1 MGRNLAI
8 PVESMTTRPAASVP
22 PLAELEMPEQNLR
35 RYVRE
40 RKLGW
45 PSLKTLLARLVT
57 FGGGLALTSYAT
69 FEMIAVVSVGI
80 VSVLQWAMVALF
92 AITFGWISLAAAG
105 AISGV
110 LFGGVRRR
118 ATAETRVEQRTALI
132 MPVYNENPAGTF
144 SALFAMAEALLE
156 REATG
161 FEIFVLSDTTRPELY
176 VKETAAYHALR
187 EKVGDRIRVWYRR
200 RSDNVGRKVGN
211 LHDFVTKWGGRY
223 DFMIVLDADS
233 LLAPDT
239 LVTLAREMA
248 ADPNLGLL
256 QTVPR
261 LAGGKT
267 LFARLQQFAGRVYGP
282 IVARGISSWQGN
294 DGNYWGHNAIVRVR
308 AFAAAAGLPVLPG
321 KKPFGGAILSHDFVE
336 AALLRRAGWAV
347 RMLPTLGG
355 SWEDSPPSLLD
366 AAARD
371 RRWAQ
376 GNIQHL
382 AVFWSQGFTWSNR
395 AHMGIGVM
403 SYLASPLWFAL
414 IVVGLGTAG
423 HIATVQ
429 FEYFTDEMS
438 LFPRWPLF
446 DSERMIRLFVIA
458 MVTLMTPKILGVLR
472 AFIDWELLRT
482 VNPLRVLLGAVAET
496 ILSALYAPIMMM
508 MQVRQVSEI
517 LIGQDSGWSTQS
529 RKHARTPWGT
539 LFRRHWL
546 QTLSG
551 IVVSV
556 VLLYVSPD
564 LFVWMS
570 PALVGLVFALP
581 LSAASGSAALATITR
596 VLGFLSVP
604 EEVNVPRV
612 IALRDEAE
620 GRLEDLLD
628 GVTIERLLSDEVAR
642 QRHFAAVL
650 PRPPA
655 ARGHPDIM
663 FITARAKLGD
673 AHTAAEALSWLSPPE
688 RLAVLGDRDLFH
700 VLVQLVNPDV
710 PDRPALRS
718 A

>member
-1 MGRNLAI
+1 
-8 PVESMTTRPAASVP
+8 MTTRPSGSVP
-22 PLAELEMPEQNLR
+22 PHAELRMPEQNLR

-45 PSLKTLLARLVT
+45 PSFKTLLARIVT
-57 FGGGLALTSYAT
+57 FGGALALTGYAT
-69 FEMIAVVSVGI
+69 TEMVAVVSVGI
-80 VSVLQWAMVALF
+80 VSALQWAMVALF
-92 AITFGWISLAAAG
+92 AITFCWISLAATSAV
-105 AISGV
+105 SGV
-110 LFGGVRRR
+110 FFGGVRLR
-118 ATAETRVEQRTALI
+118 ARGETRGEQRTALV

-144 SALFAMAEALLE
+144 AALLAMAEALLE
-156 REATG
+156 RDAEG
-161 FEIFVLSDTTRPELY
+161 FEIFVLSDTTRPEIY
-176 VKETAAYHALR
+176 VKETAAYHVLR
-187 EKVGDRIRVWYRR
+187 EKLGDKMRVWYRR
-200 RSDNVGRKVGN
+200 RPDNVGRKVGN
-211 LHDFVTKWGGRY
+211 LYDFVTRWGGRFDY
-223 DFMIVLDADS
+223 MIVLDADS
-233 LLAPDT
+233 ILAPDT
-239 LVTLAREMA
+239 LVTLVREMA

-261 LAGGKT
+261 LAGGRT

-282 IVARGISSWQGN
+282 IVARGMASWQGD

-308 AFAAAAGLPVLPG
+308 AFAAAAGLPTLPG

-336 AALLRRAGWAV
+336 AALLRRAGWSV

-366 AAARD
+366 VAARD

-382 AVFWSQGFTWSNR
+382 AVIWSQGFTWSNR
-395 AHMGIGVM
+395 IHMGIGVM

-429 FEYFTDEMS
+429 FEYFTDELS

-446 DSERMIRLFVIA
+446 DSERMVRLFVIA
-458 MVTLMTPKILGVLR
+458 MITLLTPKLLGVLR
-472 AFIDWELLRT
+472 AFVDGELLRT
-482 VNPLRVLLGAVAET
+482 VNPVRVVLGAVAET
-496 ILSALYAPIMMM
+496 IVSALYAPIMMM
-508 MQVRQVSEI
+508 MQVRQVAEI
-517 LIGQDSGWSTQS
+517 LFGQDSGWSTQS
-529 RKHARTPWGT
+529 RKHARTPWAT
-539 LFRRHWL
+539 LLRRHWL

-551 IVVSV
+551 IVVTV
-556 VLLYVSPD
+556 VLVYVSFP

-570 PALVGLVFALP
+570 PALVGLVCALP
-581 LSAASGSAALATITR
+581 LSAASGSTVIAKIAR
-596 VLGFLSVP
+596 FFGFLTVP
-604 EEVNVPRV
+604 EEVKVPRV

-620 GRLEDLLD
+620 ARLDELLD
-628 GVTIERLLSDEVAR
+628 GVTIERLLSDEIAR
-642 QRHFAAVL
+642 QRHFAAVQ
-650 PRPPA
+650 PRPA
-655 ARGHPDIM
+655 ATRGHPDVM

-673 AHTAAEALSWLSPPE
+673 AQTAAEALSWLSPPE

-700 VLVQLVNPDV
+700 VLVRLVNPDV

>member
-1 MGRNLAI
+1 
-8 PVESMTTRPAASVP
+8 MTARPSASVP
-22 PLAELEMPEQNLR
+22 PQAELEMPEQNLR

-45 PSLKTLLARLVT
+45 PSFKTILARLVT
-57 FGGGLALTSYAT
+57 FGGSLALTAYAT
-69 FEMIAVVSVGI
+69 LEMIAVVSVGI

-92 AITFGWISLAAAG
+92 AITFGWIALTAASAV
-105 AISGV
+105 SGV
-110 LFGGVRRR
+110 LFGGVRMRGK
-118 ATAETRVEQRTALI
+118 ADTRVEQRTALV

-144 SALFAMAEALLE
+144 AALMAMAEELIE
-156 REATG
+156 RDAAAA

-176 VKETAAYHALR
+176 IKETAAYHVLR
-187 EKVGDRIRVWYRR
+187 EKLGDRMRVWYRR

-211 LHDFVTKWGGRY
+211 LHDFVTNWGGRY

-233 LLAPDT
+233 ILAPDT
-239 LVTLAREMA
+239 LVTLVREMA

-261 LAGGKT
+261 LAGGRT
-267 LFARLQQFAGRVYGP
+267 FFARLQQFAGRVYGP
-282 IVARGISSWQGN
+282 IVARGMASWQGD

-308 AFAAAAGLPVLPG
+308 AFAAAAGLPLLPG

-336 AALLRRAGWAV
+336 AALLRRAGWSV

-366 AAARD
+366 VAARD

-382 AVFWSQGFTWSNR
+382 AVIWSQGFTWSNR
-395 AHMGIGVM
+395 VHMGIGVM
-403 SYLASPLWFAL
+403 GYLASPLWFAL

-429 FEYFTDEMS
+429 FEYFTDELS

-458 MVTLMTPKILGVLR
+458 MATLLTPKILGVLR
-472 AFIDWELLRT
+472 ALFDWELLLK
-482 VNPLRVLLGAVAET
+482 VNPIRVILGAVAET
-496 ILSALYAPIMMM
+496 IVSALYAPIMMM

-529 RKHARTPWGT
+529 RKHARTPWGM
-539 LFRRHWL
+539 LLRRHWL
-546 QTLSG
+546 QMLSG
-551 IVVSV
+551 VVVSV
-556 VLLYVSPD
+556 VLLYVSMP
-564 LFVWMS
+564 LFLWMS
-570 PALVGLVFALP
+570 PALLGLVLALP
-581 LSAASGSAALATITR
+581 LSAASGSVVLAKIAR
-596 VLGFLSVP
+596 FFGVLTVP

-612 IALRDEAE
+612 MTLRDEAE
-620 GRLEDLLD
+620 ARLDDLLD
-628 GVTIERLLSDEVAR
+628 GVTIERLLSDEIAR

-655 ARGHPDIM
+655 TRGYPDVM

-673 AHTAAEALSWLSPPE
+673 AQTAAEALSWLSPPE

-700 VLVQLVNPDV
+700 VLVRLVNPDV

>member
-1 MGRNLAI
+1 
-8 PVESMTTRPAASVP
+8 MTTRHTASVP
-22 PLAELEMPEQNLR
+22 PLAELDMPEQNLR

-40 RKLGW
+40 RRLAR
-45 PSLKTLLARLVT
+45 SSFKTLLARLVT
-57 FGGGLALTSYAT
+57 FGGALALTVYAT
-69 FEMIAVVSVGI
+69 IEMIAVVSVGI

-92 AITFGWISLAAAG
+92 AITFGWIALTAAA
-105 AISGV
+105 AVSGV
-110 LFGGVRRR
+110 FFGGVRLR
-118 ATAETRVEQRTALI
+118 AKRELRVEQRTALV
-132 MPVYNENPAGTF
+132 MPVYNEDPAGTF
-144 SALFAMAEALLE
+144 SALFAMGEALLE
-156 REATG
+156 EEAAG

-176 VKETAAYHALR
+176 VKETAAYQALR
-187 EKVGDRIRVWYRR
+187 EKLGDRLRVWYRR
-200 RSDNVGRKVGN
+200 RSDNIGRKVGN
-211 LHDFVTKWGGRY
+211 LQDFVTRWGGRY

-233 LLAPDT
+233 VLAPET
-239 LVTLAREMA
+239 LVKLVREMA

-282 IVARGISSWQGN
+282 IVARGIASWQGD
-294 DGNYWGHNAIVRVR
+294 DGNYWGHNAIIRVR
-308 AFAAAAGLPVLPG
+308 AFAAAAGLPLLPG

-366 AAARD
+366 VAARD

-376 GNIQHL
+376 GNIQHM
-382 AVFWSQGFTWSNR
+382 AVMFSQGFTWSNR
-395 AHMGIGVM
+395 IHMGIGVM

-429 FEYFTDEMS
+429 FEYFTDELS

-446 DSERMIRLFVIA
+446 DSERMVRLFIIA
-458 MVTLMTPKILGVLR
+458 MVTLLTPKLLGVLR
-472 AFIDWELLRT
+472 AFIDGELLRR
-482 VNPLRVLLGAVAET
+482 VNPLRVILGAVAET

-517 LIGQDSGWSTQS
+517 LIGQDSGWTTQS
-529 RKHARTPWGT
+529 RKHSRTPWGT

-546 QTLSG
+546 QMLSG
-551 IVVSV
+551 IVLSI
-556 VLLYVSPD
+556 VLLYVSPP
-564 LFVWMS
+564 LFLWMS
-570 PALVGLVFALP
+570 PALLGLVLALP
-581 LSAASGSAALATITR
+581 LSAASGSVVLAKIAR
-596 VLGFLSVP
+596 FFGFLTVP
-604 EEVNVPRV
+604 EEVFVPRV
-612 IALRDEAE
+612 IALRDDAE
-620 GRLEDLLD
+620 QRLAELLD

-642 QRHFAAVL
+642 QRHFAAVQ
-650 PRPPA
+650 PRPA
-655 ARGHPDIM
+655 ATRGHPDVM
-663 FITARAKLGD
+663 FITARAKIGD
-673 AHTAAEALSWLSPPE
+673 AHTAAEALAWLSPPE

-700 VLVQLVNPDV
+700 VLVRLVNPDV

>member
-1 MGRNLAI
+1 
-8 PVESMTTRPAASVP
+8 MTARYTASVP
-22 PLAELEMPEQNLR
+22 PPAELEMPEQNLR
-35 RYVRE
+35 RYVRK
-40 RKLGW
+40 RRLGR
-45 PSLKTLLARLVT
+45 PSFFTVLARLLT
-57 FGGGLALTSYAT
+57 FGGALALTVYAT
-69 FEMIAVVSVGI
+69 LEMIAVVSVGI

-92 AITFGWISLAAAG
+92 AITFGWIALPASA

-110 LFGGVRRR
+110 LFGWVRRR
-118 ATAETRVEQRTALI
+118 AKADLKVEQRTALV

-144 SALFAMAEALLE
+144 AGLLAMAESLIE
-156 REATG
+156 QNATG

-176 VKETAAYHALR
+176 VKETAAYHVLR
-187 EKVGDRIRVWYRR
+187 EKLGDRMRVWYRR

-211 LHDFVTKWGGRY
+211 LHDFVTRWGGRY
-223 DFMIVLDADS
+223 DFMVVLDADS
-233 LLAPDT
+233 ILAPET
-239 LVTLAREMA
+239 LVTLVREMA

-261 LAGGKT
+261 LAGGRT
-267 LFARLQQFAGRVYGP
+267 LYARLQQFAGRVYGP
-282 IVARGISSWQGN
+282 IVARGIASWQGD

-308 AFAAAAGLPVLPG
+308 AFAAAAGLPMLPG

-336 AALLRRAGWAV
+336 AALLRRAGWSV

-366 AAARD
+366 SAARD

-382 AVFWSQGFTWSNR
+382 AVILSQGFTWPNR
-395 AHMGIGVM
+395 VHLGLGVM

-414 IVVGLGTAG
+414 LVVGLGTAG

-429 FEYFTDEMS
+429 FEYFTDELS

-446 DSERMIRLFVIA
+446 DSERMIRLFIIA
-458 MVTLMTPKILGVLR
+458 MATLFTPKVLGVLR
-472 AFIDWELLRT
+472 SFFDGELLRK
-482 VNPLRVLLGAVAET
+482 VNPLRVVVGAIVET

-517 LIGQDSGWSTQS
+517 LIGQDSGWTTQS
-529 RKHARTPWGT
+529 RKHARLPWGM

-551 IVVSV
+551 LVVSG
-556 VLLYVSPD
+556 VLLYVSPP
-564 LFVWMS
+564 LFLWMS
-570 PALVGLVFALP
+570 PALLGLVLALP
-581 LSAASGSAALATITR
+581 LSAASGSVVLAKIAR
-596 VLGFLSVP
+596 FLGCLTVP
-604 EEVNVPRV
+604 EEVAVPRV
-612 IALRDEAE
+612 IAARDEAE
-620 GRLEDLLD
+620 ARLEELLD
-628 GVTIERLLSDEVAR
+628 GVTIERLLSDEIAR
-642 QRHFAAVL
+642 QRHFAAVQ

-655 ARGHPDIM
+655 TRGHPDVM

-688 RLAVLGDRDLFH
+688 RMAVLGDRDLFH
-700 VLVQLVNPDV
+700 VLVRLVNPDV

>member
-1 MGRNLAI
+1 
-8 PVESMTTRPAASVP
+8 MTTRQSASVP
-22 PLAELEMPEQNLR
+22 PLAELDMPEQNLR

-40 RKLGW
+40 RRLART
-45 PSLKTLLARLVT
+45 SFKTLLARLVT
-57 FGGGLALTSYAT
+57 FGGGLALTVYAT
-69 FEMIAVVSVGI
+69 VEMIAIVSLGV

-92 AITFGWISLAAAG
+92 AITFGWIALTAASAV
-105 AISGV
+105 SGV

-118 ATAETRVEQRTALI
+118 AKRELRVEQRTALV

-144 SALFAMAEALLE
+144 AALLAMADALLE
-156 REATG
+156 EDAAG
-161 FEIFVLSDTTRPELY
+161 FELFVLSDTTRPELY
-176 VKETAAYHALR
+176 IKETAAYHVLR
-187 EKVGDRIRVWYRR
+187 EKLGDRMRVWYRR

-211 LHDFVTKWGGRY
+211 LQDFVTNWGGRY
-223 DFMIVLDADS
+223 DFMVVLDADS
-233 LLAPDT
+233 ILAPDT
-239 LVTLAREMA
+239 LVTLVREMA

-282 IVARGISSWQGN
+282 IVARGTASWQGD
-294 DGNYWGHNAIVRVR
+294 DGNYWGHNAIIRVR
-308 AFAAAAGLPVLPG
+308 AFAAAAGLPALPG

-336 AALLRRAGWAV
+336 AALLRRAGWSV

-366 AAARD
+366 VAARD

-382 AVFWSQGFTWSNR
+382 AVILSQGFTWSNR
-395 AHMGIGVM
+395 VHLGLGVM
-403 SYLASPLWFAL
+403 GYLASPLWFAL

-429 FEYFTDEMS
+429 FEYFTDELS

-446 DSERMIRLFVIA
+446 DSERMIRLFIIA
-458 MVTLMTPKILGVLR
+458 MVTLLTPKLLGVLR
-472 AFIDWELLRT
+472 ALIDGELLRK
-482 VNPLRVLLGAVAET
+482 VNPLRVVLGAAAET

-508 MQVRQVSEI
+508 MQMRQVSEI
-517 LIGQDSGWSTQS
+517 LIGQDSGWTTQS
-529 RKHARTPWGT
+529 RKHSKTPWGT

-551 IVVSV
+551 LAVSIV
-556 VLLYVSPD
+556 LIYVSPAMF
-564 LFVWMS
+564 LWMS
-570 PALVGLVFALP
+570 PALMGLVFALP
-581 LSAASGSAALATITR
+581 LSAASGSVLLAKIAR
-596 VLGFLSVP
+596 FLGFLTVP
-604 EEVNVPRV
+604 EEVDVPRV
-612 IALRDEAE
+612 ITLRDEAE
-620 GRLEDLLD
+620 LRLEELLD

-642 QRHFAAVL
+642 QRHFTAVL
-650 PRPPA
+650 PRPA
-655 ARGHPDIM
+655 ATRGHPDVM

-700 VLVQLVNPDV
+700 VLVRLVNPDV

>member
-1 MGRNLAI
+1 
-8 PVESMTTRPAASVP
+8 MTTRHAASVP
-22 PLAELEMPEQNLR
+22 PLAELDMPEQNLR

-40 RKLGW
+40 RRLART
-45 PSLKTLLARLVT
+45 SFKTLLARLVT
-57 FGGGLALTSYAT
+57 FGGALALTIYAT
-69 FEMIAVVSVGI
+69 SEMVAVVSLGAV

-92 AITFGWISLAAAG
+92 AITFGWISLAASA
-105 AISGV
+105 AVSGV
-110 LFGGVRRR
+110 LFGWVRRR
-118 ATAETRVEQRTALI
+118 AKPDLRVEQRTALV

-144 SALFAMAEALLE
+144 AALNAMAEALLE
-156 REATG
+156 RNAAG
-161 FEIFVLSDTTRPELY
+161 FEIFVLSDTTRPEVY
-176 VKETAAYHALR
+176 VKETAAYHVLR
-187 EKVGDRIRVWYRR
+187 EKLGDRMRVWYRR

-211 LHDFVTKWGGRY
+211 LQDFVTRWGGRY

-239 LVTLAREMA
+239 LVTLVREMA

-267 LFARLQQFAGRVYGP
+267 LFARMQQFAGRVYGP
-282 IVARGISSWQGN
+282 IVARGIASWQGD
-294 DGNYWGHNAIVRVR
+294 DGNYWGHNAIIRVR

-366 AAARD
+366 VAARD

-382 AVFWSQGFTWSNR
+382 AVILSQGFTWSNR
-395 AHMGIGVM
+395 IHMGIGVM

-414 IVVGLGTAG
+414 MVVGLGTAG

-429 FEYFTDEMS
+429 FEYFSDEMT
-438 LFPRWPLF
+438 LFPLWPLF
-446 DSERMIRLFVIA
+446 DSERMIRLFIIA
-458 MVTLMTPKILGVLR
+458 MITLLTPKLLGVLR
-472 AFIDWELLRT
+472 SLVDGELLRK
-482 VNPLRVLLGAVAET
+482 VNPLRVVLGAIAET

-517 LIGQDSGWSTQS
+517 IIGQDSGWTTQS
-529 RKHARTPWGT
+529 RKHSRTPWGT

-556 VLLYVSPD
+556 VLLYVSPP
-564 LFVWMS
+564 LFAWMA
-570 PALVGLVFALP
+570 PALLGLVCALP
-581 LSAASGSAALATITR
+581 LSAASGSVLLAKLAR
-596 VLGFLSVP
+596 VLGFLTVP
-604 EEVNVPRV
+604 EEVEVPRV
-612 IALRDEAE
+612 IELRDEAE
-620 GRLEDLLD
+620 RRLEELLD

-642 QRHFAAVL
+642 QRHFAAVQ
-650 PRPPA
+650 PRPA
-655 ARGHPDIM
+655 ATRGHPDVM

-673 AHTAAEALSWLSPPE
+673 AHTATEALSWLSPPE

-700 VLVQLVNPDV
+700 VLVRLVNPDV

>member
-1 MGRNLAI
+1 LGRNVAV
-8 PVESMTTRPAASVP
+8 PVESMTTRHTASVP
-22 PLAELEMPEQNLR
+22 PFSELGMPEQNLR

-40 RKLGW
+40 RRLGA
-45 PSLKTLLARLVT
+45 PSFKTLLGRLVT
-57 FGGGLALTSYAT
+57 FGGGLALTVYAT
-69 FEMIAVVSVGI
+69 LEMIAVVSVGI

-92 AITFGWISLAAAG
+92 AITFGWIALTAAA
-105 AISGV
+105 AVAGV
-110 LFGGVRRR
+110 LFGGVRLR
-118 ATAETRVEQRTALI
+118 AKGEMRIEQRTALV

-144 SALFAMAEALLE
+144 AALLAMAEALLE
-156 REATG
+156 QGATG
-161 FEIFVLSDTTRPELY
+161 FEVFVLSDTTRPDVY
-176 VKETAAYHALR
+176 VKETAAYHVLR
-187 EKVGDRIRVWYRR
+187 EKLGDRMRVWYRR

-211 LHDFVTKWGGRY
+211 LHDFVTRWGGRY
-223 DFMIVLDADS
+223 DFMVVLDADS
-233 LLAPDT
+233 ILAPET
-239 LVTLAREMA
+239 LVTLVREMA

-282 IVARGISSWQGN
+282 VVARGIASWQGD
-294 DGNYWGHNAIVRVR
+294 DGNYWGHNAIIRVR

-366 AAARD
+366 VAARD

-382 AVFWSQGFTWSNR
+382 AVILSQGFTWSNR

-429 FEYFTDEMS
+429 FEYFSDELS

-446 DSERMIRLFVIA
+446 DSERMIRLFIIA
-458 MVTLMTPKILGVLR
+458 MITLLTPKLLGVLR
-472 AFIDWELLRT
+472 SLVDWELLLR
-482 VNPLRVLLGAVAET
+482 VNPLRIVLGAVAET

-517 LIGQDSGWSTQS
+517 IIGQDSGWTTQS
-529 RKHARTPWGT
+529 RKHSRTPWGT

-556 VLLYVSPD
+556 VLVYVSPP
-564 LFVWMS
+564 LFLWMS
-570 PALVGLVFALP
+570 PALLGLVCALP
-581 LSAASGSAALATITR
+581 LSAASGSVVLAKIGR
-596 VLGFLSVP
+596 FLGFLVVP
-604 EEVNVPRV
+604 EEVAVPHV

-620 GRLEDLLD
+620 QRLEELLD
-628 GVTIERLLSDEVAR
+628 GVTIERLVSDEIAR

-650 PRPPA
+650 PRQPA
-655 ARGHPDIM
+655 TRGHPDVM

-673 AHTAAEALSWLSPPE
+673 AHTAAEALAWLSPPE
-688 RLAVLGDRDLFH
+688 KLAVLGDRDLFH
-700 VLVQLVNPDV
+700 VLVRLINPDV

>member
-1 MGRNLAI
+1 
-8 PVESMTTRPAASVP
+8 
-22 PLAELEMPEQNLR
+22 MPEQNLR
-35 RYVRE
+35 RYARE
-40 RKLGW
+40 RRLGW
-45 PSLKTLLARLVT
+45 PSFKTLLARLVT
-57 FGGGLALTSYAT
+57 FGGGLALTVYAT
-69 FEMIAVVSVGI
+69 LEMIAVVSVGI

-92 AITFGWISLAAAG
+92 AITFGWIAVTSAG
-105 AISGV
+105 AVAGV
-110 LFGGVRRR
+110 LFGGVRLR
-118 ATAETRVEQRTALI
+118 AKGEMRIEQRTALV

-144 SALFAMAEALLE
+144 AALLAMAEELLE
-156 REATG
+156 QGATG
-161 FEIFVLSDTTRPELY
+161 FEIFVLSDTTRPDVY
-176 VKETAAYHALR
+176 VKETAAYHVLR
-187 EKVGDRIRVWYRR
+187 EKLGDRMRVWYRR
-200 RSDNVGRKVGN
+200 RPDNVGRKVGN
-211 LHDFVTKWGGRY
+211 LHDFVTHWGGRY

-233 LLAPDT
+233 ILAPET
-239 LVTLAREMA
+239 LVTLVREMA

-267 LFARLQQFAGRVYGP
+267 LFARLQQFSGRVYGP
-282 IVARGISSWQGN
+282 VVARGMASWQGD
-294 DGNYWGHNAIVRVR
+294 DGNYWGHNAIIRVR
-308 AFAAAAGLPVLPG
+308 AFAATAGLPVLPG

-366 AAARD
+366 VAARD

-382 AVFWSQGFTWSNR
+382 AVILSQGFTWSNR

-429 FEYFTDEMS
+429 FEYFSDELS

-446 DSERMIRLFVIA
+446 DSERMIRLFIIA
-458 MVTLMTPKILGVLR
+458 MVTLLTPKILGVLR
-472 AFIDWELLRT
+472 SLVDWELLRR
-482 VNPLRVLLGAVAET
+482 VNPLRIVLGAIAET

-517 LIGQDSGWSTQS
+517 IIGQDSGWTTQS
-529 RKHARTPWGT
+529 RKHSRTPWGT

-546 QTLSG
+546 QVLSG
-551 IVVSV
+551 VVVSV
-556 VLLYVSPD
+556 VLLYVSPP
-564 LFVWMS
+564 LFAWMS
-570 PALVGLVFALP
+570 PALLGLVCALP
-581 LSAASGSAALATITR
+581 LSAASGSVLLAKIAR
-596 VLGFLSVP
+596 FLGFLVVP
-604 EEVNVPRV
+604 EEVVVPRV

-620 GRLEDLLD
+620 HRLEELLD
-628 GVTIERLLSDEVAR
+628 GVTIERLISDEIAR

-650 PRPPA
+650 PRPA
-655 ARGHPDIM
+655 ATRGHPDVM

-673 AHTAAEALSWLSPPE
+673 AHTAAEALAWLSPPE
-688 RLAVLGDRDLFH
+688 KLAVLGDRDLFH
-700 VLVQLVNPDV
+700 VLVRLINPDV

>member
-1 MGRNLAI
+1 
-8 PVESMTTRPAASVP
+8 MTTRQPASMPPPAA
-22 PLAELEMPEQNLR
+22 LEMPEQNLR

-40 RKLGW
+40 RRLGW
-45 PSLKTLLARLVT
+45 PSVKTILARVVT
-57 FGGGLALTSYAT
+57 FGGALALTTYAT
-69 FEMIAVVSVGI
+69 LEMIAVVSVGI
-80 VSVLQWAMVALF
+80 VSVLQWAMVGLF
-92 AITFGWISLAAAG
+92 TITFVWISLAAAA

-110 LFGGVRRR
+110 LFGGVRKR
-118 ATAETRVEQRTALI
+118 ATADTRVEQRTALV

-144 SALFAMAEALLE
+144 AALLAMAETLLE
-156 REATG
+156 HDAPG
-161 FEIFVLSDTTRPELY
+161 FEIVVLSDTTRPEIY
-176 VKETAAYHALR
+176 IKETAAYHVLR
-187 EKVGDRIRVWYRR
+187 EKLGDRLRVWYRR
-200 RSDNVGRKVGN
+200 RPENIGRKVGN
-211 LHDFVTKWGGRY
+211 LHDFVTGWGGRY

-239 LVTLAREMA
+239 LVTLVREMA

-261 LAGGKT
+261 LAGGRT

-282 IVARGISSWQGN
+282 IVARGIASWQGD
-294 DGNYWGHNAIVRVR
+294 DGNYWGHNAIIRMR

-336 AALLRRAGWAV
+336 AALLRRAGWSV

-382 AVFWSQGFTWSNR
+382 AVIWTPGFTWSNR
-395 AHMGIGVM
+395 IHMGIGVM

-414 IVVGLGTAG
+414 IVIGLGTAG

-446 DSERMIRLFVIA
+446 DSERMIRLFILA
-458 MVTLMTPKILGVLR
+458 MVTLLTPKILGVLR

-482 VNPLRVLLGAVAET
+482 VNPLRVVLGAAAET
-496 ILSALYAPIMMM
+496 VVSALYAPIMMM
-508 MQVRQVSEI
+508 MQVRQVTEI
-517 LIGQDSGWSTQS
+517 LIGQDSGWATQS

-551 IVVSV
+551 IGVSV
-556 VLLYVSPD
+556 VLLYVSPA

-570 PALVGLVFALP
+570 PALVGLVCALP
-581 LSAASGSAALATITR
+581 LSAASGSVAIAKIAR
-596 VLGFLSVP
+596 FLGFLTVP
-604 EEVNVPRV
+604 EEVDVPRV

-620 GRLEDLLD
+620 ARLAELLD

-650 PRPPA
+650 PRPPGT
-655 ARGHPDIM
+655 RGHPDVM

-700 VLVQLVNPDV
+700 VLVRLVNPDV

>member
-1 MGRNLAI
+1 
-8 PVESMTTRPAASVP
+8 MTTRYSASVP
-22 PLAELEMPEQNLR
+22 PPAELDMPEQNLK

-40 RKLGW
+40 RRLGW
-45 PSLKTLLARLVT
+45 PSLRTILARLVT
-57 FGGGLALTSYAT
+57 FGGALALTVYAT
-69 FEMIAVVSVGI
+69 YEMIAVVSLGV
-80 VSVLQWAMVALF
+80 VSALQWAMVALF
-92 AITFGWISLAAAG
+92 AITFGWIALTAAA
-105 AISGV
+105 AVSGV
-110 LFGGVRRR
+110 LFGGARLCAKRDL
-118 ATAETRVEQRTALI
+118 RVEQRTALV
-132 MPVYNENPAGTF
+132 MPVYNEDPAGTF
-144 SALFAMAEALLE
+144 AALFAMAEALLE
-156 REATG
+156 EEAKN
-161 FEIFVLSDTTRPELY
+161 FEIFVLSDTTRPDIY

-187 EKVGDRIRVWYRR
+187 EKLGDRMRVWYRR
-200 RSDNVGRKVGN
+200 RPDNVGRKVGN
-211 LHDFVTKWGGRY
+211 LQDFVTRWGGRY

-233 LLAPDT
+233 VLAPDT
-239 LVTLAREMA
+239 LIKLVREMA

-261 LAGGKT
+261 LVGGKT

-282 IVARGISSWQGN
+282 IVARGIASWQGD
-294 DGNYWGHNAIVRVR
+294 DGNYWGHNAIIRVR

-366 AAARD
+366 VAARD

-382 AVFWSQGFTWSNR
+382 AVIGSQGFTFSNR
-395 AHMGIGVM
+395 MHMAIGVM

-414 IVVGLGTAG
+414 IVVGLGTAA

-438 LFPRWPLF
+438 LFPRWPIF
-446 DSERMIRLFVIA
+446 DSERMIRLFIIA
-458 MVTLMTPKILGVLR
+458 MVTLLTPKILGVLR
-472 AFIDWELLRT
+472 ALVDWELLRK
-482 VNPLRVLLGAVAET
+482 VNPLRIVLGAVAET
-496 ILSALYAPIMMM
+496 ILSALYAPISML

-517 LIGQDSGWSTQS
+517 LIGQDSGWTTQS
-529 RKHARTPWGT
+529 RKHARLPWGM

-546 QTLSG
+546 QTLCG
-551 IVVSV
+551 LVVSI
-556 VLLYVSPD
+556 VLLYVSPP
-564 LFVWMS
+564 LFLWMS

-581 LSAASGSAALATITR
+581 LSAASGSVLLAKVAR
-596 VLGFLSVP
+596 FLGFLTVP
-604 EEVNVPRV
+604 EEVDVPRV
-612 IALRDEAE
+612 IALRDDAEA
-620 GRLEDLLD
+620 RLEELLD

-642 QRHFAAVL
+642 QRHFAAVQ

-655 ARGHPDIM
+655 TRGHPDVM

-688 RLAVLGDRDLFH
+688 RMAVLGDRDLFH
-700 VLVQLVNPDV
+700 GLVRLMNPDV
-710 PDRPALRS
+710 PERPALRS

>member
-1 MGRNLAI
+1 
-8 PVESMTTRPAASVP
+8 MTTRPAASVP

-45 PSLKTLLARLVT
+45 PSLKTLLARLLT
-57 FGGGLALTSYAT
+57 FGGALALTSYAT
-69 FEMIAVVSVGI
+69 LEMIAVVSVGI

-92 AITFGWISLAAAG
+92 AVTFGWISLAATA

-118 ATAETRVEQRTALI
+118 ATAETRVEQRTALV

-156 REATG
+156 RDATG
-161 FEIFVLSDTTRPELY
+161 FEIFVLSDTTRPEIY

-187 EKVGDRIRVWYRR
+187 EKLGDRIRVWYRR
-200 RSDNVGRKVGN
+200 RSENVGRKVGN
-211 LHDFVTKWGGRY
+211 LHDFVTQWGGRY

-336 AALLRRAGWAV
+336 AALLRRAGWSV

-366 AAARD
+366 VAARD

-395 AHMGIGVM
+395 AHIGIGVM

-458 MVTLMTPKILGVLR
+458 MATLMTPKILGVLR

-539 LFRRHWL
+539 LVRRHWL
-546 QTLSG
+546 QTVSG

-556 VLLYVSPD
+556 VLLYVSLP
-564 LFVWMS
+564 LFLWMS
-570 PALVGLVFALP
+570 PALIGLVCALP
-581 LSAASGSAALATITR
+581 LSVASGSSALAKITR
-596 VLGFLSVP
+596 FLGFLTVP

-620 GRLEDLLD
+620 VRLEELLD
-628 GVTIERLLSDEVAR
+628 GVTIERLLSDEIAR

-700 VLVQLVNPDV
+700 VLVRLVNPDV